1 MDFTTSLPRTLLIAN
16 GNDDEVLFFM
26 WALKTAGIDRSADFV
41 SSGPQAVSYL
51 QDSIT
56 DLCVASQV
64 QVLLLLDDQIPL
76 TNALQVLVWIRSQ
89 PALKSLS
96 VYMFASS
103 PLAADISRAKRF
115 GAREYWV
122 KPSNPGPRQFMDL
135 ALKLKAIIQPGA
147 SPSSALERSRHHSHA
162 REQARAFT

>member
-1 MDFTTSLPRTLLIAN
+1 
-16 GNDDEVLFFM
+16 
-26 WALKTAGIDRSADFV
+26 
-41 SSGPQAVSYL
+41 
-51 QDSIT
+51 
-56 DLCVASQV
+56 
-64 QVLLLLDDQIPL
+64 
-76 TNALQVLVWIRSQ
+76 
-89 PALKSLS
+89 
-96 VYMFASS
+96 MFATS

-115 GAREYWV
+115 GVREYWV